1 MANSKLSSN
10 IIKLLRKKYKRP
22 PGTRVGDSKKISQML
37 KKGASIPTYMASKGG
52 HVKKRTKKKTKKS

>member
-1 MANSKLSSN
+1 MANGKLSSN

-22 PGTRVGDSKKISQML
+22 LGTRVGDSKKISQML